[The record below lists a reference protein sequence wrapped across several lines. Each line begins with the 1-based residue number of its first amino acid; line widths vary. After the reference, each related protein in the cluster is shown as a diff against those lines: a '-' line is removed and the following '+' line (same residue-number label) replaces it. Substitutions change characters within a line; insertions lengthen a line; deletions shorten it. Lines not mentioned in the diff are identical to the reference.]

1 MSQTLLKTA
10 LVYARRGF
18 SIIPCRE
25 KKPIV
30 EWKKYQKVRA
40 DEAQIRQWWTEH
52 PDAGI
57 GIVTGAISGLYV
69 VDSDGPNGTTWMK
82 ENTTLEPTVK
92 TPRDGYHYY
101 TCGGNGLGNATNFL
115 PELDF
120 RGEGGYIVAAP
131 TRTSAGAYILMGAMP
146 AQFAQLPDAIKLM
159 LNKQV
164 APSGTMPAPSGTIVA
179 PSQHHKRHHGGT
191 FQHHPA
197 PSFSE
202 GERDDKIFNAA
213 VCLLRGGMPVPE
225 AQDICCMIA
234 STCVPPFP
242 AAEARAKVISAAK
255 RKSLNDVSIQEQ
267 ITNWVMRGQGDWTT
281 RDLYN
286 EFNLLTAADKKYARK
301 VVQVLRDKNVIEPV
315 GKKRGIY
322 RRIER
327 DAPVIDILSADA
339 EDLDIRYPLGIEN
352 FFRTMPKNIIVVA
365 GEQDSGKSAFAL
377 NFAAMNVGRGL
388 PVRYCSSEMGAVELR
403 DRLKLMKEYDLK
415 HLSQVDFRE
424 RQTDFHDLILPD
436 GITIIDFLEIT
447 DNFWLVADALNKI
460 HLRLKSGIC
469 IVLIQK
475 DDKQEYGRGASFGK
489 EKPRLYLTLEN
500 NYPAGHIAKVKK
512 CKNWRSPKWNPNGK
526 RIDYKIV
533 NGIEMRILTK
543 WEA

>member
-1 MSQTLLKTA
+1 MKKMVDAA
-10 LVYARRGF
+10 LAYMRRGF
-18 SIIPCRE
+18 SVIPCRE
-25 KKPIV
+25 KEPIV
-30 EWKKYQKVRA
+30 KWKKYQKQRA
-40 DEAQIRQWWTEH
+40 DEAQIRQWWTDN

-82 ENTTLEPTVK
+82 THTTLEPTVK
-92 TPRDGYHYY
+92 TPKHGYHYY
-101 TCGGNGLGNATNFL
+101 TSGGNGLGNATRWA

-120 RGEGGYIVAAP
+120 RGEGGYIVAPP
-131 TRTSAGAYILMGAMP
+131 TRTSAGVYMPMGGMP
-146 AQFAQLPDAIKLM
+146 KVFAQLPDAIKLM

-164 APSGTMPAPSGTIVA
+164 APSGTTAAPPGTIA
-179 PSQHHKRHHGGT
+179 PSQHHS
-191 FQHHPA
+191 QHHTSTLQHHLA
-197 PSFSE
+197 PSIPE
-202 GERDDKIFNAA
+202 GQRDDEIFHTA
-213 VCLLRGGMPVPE
+213 VCLLRGGMPVDK
-225 AQDICCMIA
+225 AQDICCMVA
-234 STCVPPFP
+234 ACCNPPFP
-242 AAEARAKVISAAK
+242 AAEARAKVVSAAK
-255 RKSLNDVSIQEQ
+255 RKNLGDASTQER
-267 ITNWVMRGQGDWTT
+267 ITKWVAKGQGEWST
-281 RDLYN
+281 RDLYH
-286 EFNLLTAADKKYARK
+286 EFNYISEGDKHYARK
-301 VVQVLRDKNVIEPV
+301 VVQVLRDKGVIEPV

-322 RRIER
+322 RRVEL

-339 EDLDIRYPLGIEN
+339 QDLDIRYPLGIEN

-403 DRLKLMKEYDLK
+403 DRLKLMKEYDLR

-500 NYPAGHIAKVKK
+500 NYPAGHIARVKK